1 MNEECNDEQF
11 DHAKKALQ
19 FQPIDDDIDETFDKF
34 QQHRRG
40 LQPEQMHRPE
50 RMLRLES
57 I

>member
-11 DHAKKALQ
+11 DHAKNALQ